1 MYAGRHAMCGGH
13 DSEKHPTMFSTQ
25 STHKLLAAFSQ
36 ASMIHVK
43 SGRNK
48 VDPERFN
55 EAFMM
60 HTSTSPQYNII
71 ASLDVATKMMDGASG
86 LALTQDSIDEAVAF
100 RKKMVQIEHD
110 VIKHEKDEKKQ
121 WWFKMWQ
128 PDISHVDDVKLGT
141 DQDQWT
147 LKTKDAN
154 KWHGYDGID
163 DKFMMVDPIKV
174 SFVMPG
180 INIDGSM
187 QDWGL
192 PAPLVAKF
200 LMSRGIVDEKTGF
213 YSFLAL
219 FSIGVTKGKSG
230 TLLAELFDFKE
241 LYDRN
246 AKLDELYPELVA
258 EQHARYAGRTIQD
271 LAKEMHEHLKE
282 KDISRV
288 TSKVFS
294 ILPEPVMPPYR
305 AYEELVRGNVE
316 AMPLGKMVGKI
327 PAVML
332 VPYPPGIP
340 VIMPGERFS
349 GEAEAILDYLAAYED
364 FDNSFPGFET
374 ETHGVDP
381 RSENG
386 TIRYYVNCIKE

>member
-1 MYAGRHAMCGGH
+1 MAG
-13 DSEKHPTMFSTQ
+13 F
-25 STHKLLAAFSQ
+25 
-36 ASMIHVK
+36 
-43 SGRNK
+43 
-48 VDPERFN
+48 
-55 EAFMM
+55 
-60 HTSTSPQYNII
+60 
-71 ASLDVATKMMDGASG
+71 
-86 LALTQDSIDEAVAF
+86 
-100 RKKMVQIEHD
+100 
-110 VIKHEKDEKKQ
+110 
-121 WWFKMWQ
+121 MWQ
-128 PDISHVDDVKLGT
+128 PDIGHVDDAKLGT
-141 DQDQWT
+141 EQNQWT

-154 KWHGYDGID
+154 KWHGYEGIAD
-163 DKFMMVDPIKV
+163 EFMMVDPIKV
-174 SFVMPG
+174 SFVTPG

-241 LYDRN
+241 LFDRD
-246 AKLDELYPELVA
+246 AKLEEFYPELVA
-258 EQHARYAGRTIQD
+258 ERPDRYAGRTIQD
-271 LAKEMHEHLKE
+271 LAKDMHKHLKE

-288 TSKVFS
+288 TSQVFS
-294 ILPEPVMPPYR
+294 ILPEPVMPPYE

-316 AMPLGKMVGKI
+316 VLPLSKMKGKI

-340 VIMPGERFS
+340 VIMPGERFT

-381 RSENG
+381 KKEGER
-386 TIRYYVNCIKE
+386 IRYYVNCIKE